1 VSAVLEQITGQ
12 ATGQANGKPSRRGV
26 VLVTGADLA
35 GQAVELLADFD
46 VVYAGKTPGEDD
58 LVALCRQHQPVAI
71 IVRYGRITERVI
83 DAAAGLRVISK
94 HGTGTD
100 TIDKDAAAR
109 RGIAV
114 KAAVGA
120 NAAAVAEHTWAL
132 ILACAKDV
140 AALDRRMHDGH
151 WDKATHKS
159 LELRGRTLGL
169 VGLGAIGAR
178 VAQVGTAMG
187 MTVIAHDP
195 FAAQAPDGVA
205 LLPLAEVIAGA
216 DVLSLHCPLT
226 EDNANMLN
234 ARTLATMR
242 PGAIVVN
249 TARGGLVDEAALAGA
264 LHRGTLRAA
273 GLDSFQ
279 VEPFAPGHPFTAIPN
294 VILSPH
300 IGGVT
305 GDAYVGMG
313 TAAAKNVLAV
323 LEQAA

>member
-1 VSAVLEQITGQ
+1 VSAVIDQQ
-12 ATGQANGKPSRRGV
+12 ARRDV

-35 GQAVELLADFD
+35 DQAVELLSPFEL
-46 VVYAGKTPGEDD
+46 VFAGKTPDEDS

-83 DAAAGLRVISK
+83 EASSRLRVISK
-94 HGTGTD
+94 HGSGTD
-100 TIDKDAAAR
+100 TIDKEAASR
-109 RGIAV
+109 RGIPV
-114 KAAVGA
+114 KAAAGA
-120 NAAAVAEHTWAL
+120 NAAAVAEHAWAL
-132 ILACAKDV
+132 IFACAKNV
-140 AALDRRMHDGH
+140 PALDKRMHEGR

-159 LELRGRTLGL
+159 LELKGRTLGL

-178 VAQVGTAMG
+178 AATVGVALG
-187 MTVIAHDP
+187 MKVIAHDP
-195 FAAQAPDGVA
+195 FAATAPDGVT
-205 LLPLAEVIAGA
+205 LLPLADVIAQS

-226 EDNANMLN
+226 KDNANMLN
-234 ARTLATMR
+234 ADTLATMR

-249 TARGGLVDEAALAGA
+249 TARGGLIDEAALADALRSGA
-264 LHRGTLRAA
+264 LRAA

-305 GDAYVGMG
+305 DDAYIGMG
-313 TAAAKNVLAV
+313 VGAAQNVLAV
-323 LEQAA
+323 LAQ

>member
-1 VSAVLEQITGQ
+1 VSTILI
-12 ATGQANGKPSRRGV
+12 
-26 VLVTGADLA
+26 TGADLA
-35 GQAVELLADFD
+35 EQAVELLAGFD
-46 VVYAGKTPGEDD
+46 IAYAGKAPDEDT
-58 LVALCRQHQPVAI
+58 LVALCREHQPVAI
-71 IVRYGRITERVI
+71 IVRYGRITARVI
-83 DAAAGLRVISK
+83 DASPLLRVISK
-94 HGTGTD
+94 HGTGID
-100 TIDKDAAAR
+100 TIDRDAAAA

-120 NAAAVAEHTWAL
+120 NAPAVAEHTWAL

-140 AALDRRMHDGH
+140 STLDRRMHGGH

-178 VAQVGTAMG
+178 VAAVGRAMD
-187 MTVIAHDP
+187 MRVIAHDP
-195 FAAQAPDGVA
+195 FAKNAPEGVE
-205 LLPLAEVIAGA
+205 LLPLADVIAQS

-226 EDNANMLN
+226 QDNANMLN
-234 ARTLATMR
+234 AQTLATMR

-249 TARGGLVDEAALAGA
+249 TARGGLIDEAALANALKSGA
-264 LHRGTLRAA
+264 LRAA

-279 VEPFAPGHPFTAIPN
+279 VEPFTLGHPFTDIPN

-305 GDAYVGMG
+305 SDAYVGMG
-313 TAAAKNVLAV
+313 TAAARNVLAV
-323 LEQAA
+323 LEQDA

>member
-1 VSAVLEQITGQ
+1 VSAVLHPQ
-12 ATGQANGKPSRRGV
+12 ARRDV

-35 GQAVELLADFD
+35 EQAVELLAGFD
-46 VVYAGKTPGEDD
+46 IVYAGKTPDEDY
-58 LVALCRQHQPVAI
+58 LVALCREHQPVAI
-71 IVRYGRITERVI
+71 IVRYGRITARVI
-83 DAAAGLRVISK
+83 EASPRLRVLSK
-94 HGTGTD
+94 HGTGID
-100 TIDKDAAAR
+100 TIDRDAAAA

-120 NAAAVAEHTWAL
+120 NAPAVAEHTWAL

-140 AALDRRMHDGH
+140 STLDRRMHDGH

-178 VAQVGTAMG
+178 VAAVGTAMG
-187 MTVIAHDP
+187 MRVIAHDP
-195 FAAQAPDGVA
+195 FAQTAPEGVE
-205 LLPLAEVIAGA
+205 LLPLADVIAQS

-226 EDNANMLN
+226 QDNANMLN
-234 ARTLATMR
+234 AQTLATMR

-249 TARGGLVDEAALAGA
+249 TARGGLIDEAALAEALRSGA
-264 LHRGTLRAA
+264 LRAA

-279 VEPFAPGHPFTAIPN
+279 VEPFAAGHPFTAIPN

-305 GDAYVGMG
+305 SDAYVGMG
-313 TAAAKNVLAV
+313 TAAARNVLAV
-323 LEQAA
+323 LEQSA

>member
-1 VSAVLEQITGQ
+1 VSAVLAPQT
-12 ATGQANGKPSRRGV
+12 RRDV

-35 GQAVELLADFD
+35 EQAVELLAGFD
-46 VVYAGKTPGEDD
+46 IVYAGKTPDEDC
-58 LVALCRQHQPVAI
+58 LVELCRQHEPVAI
-71 IVRYGRITERVI
+71 IVRYGRITARVL
-83 DAAAGLRVISK
+83 DASSRLRVISK
-94 HGTGTD
+94 HGTGID
-100 TIDKDAAAR
+100 TIDKDAAAA

-120 NAAAVAEHTWAL
+120 NAPAVAEHTWAL

-140 AALDRRMHDGH
+140 STLDQRMHGGH

-178 VAQVGTAMG
+178 VAAIGRAMD
-187 MTVIAHDP
+187 MRVIAHDP
-195 FAAQAPDGVA
+195 FAPAAPDGVD
-205 LLPLAEVIAGA
+205 LLPLADVIAQA

-226 EDNANMLN
+226 QDNANMLN
-234 ARTLATMR
+234 AASLATMR

-249 TARGGLVDEAALAGA
+249 TARGGLIDEAALADALMSGA
-264 LHRGTLRAA
+264 LRAA

-279 VEPFAPGHPFTAIPN
+279 VEPFAAGHPFTGIPN

-305 GDAYVGMG
+305 SDAYVGMG
-313 TAAAKNVLAV
+313 TAAARNVLAV
-323 LEQAA
+323 LAQAA

>member
-1 VSAVLEQITGQ
+1 VSAVLDTLPARDTI
-12 ATGQANGKPSRRGV
+12 
-26 VLVTGADLA
+26 LVTGADLA
-35 GQAVELLADFD
+35 DKAVGLLSSYAM
-46 VVYAGKTPGEDD
+46 VYAGKTPTEDE
-58 LVALCRQHQPVAI
+58 LVELCRRHQPVAI

-83 DAAAGLRVISK
+83 DAATRLRVISK
-94 HGTGTD
+94 HGSGTD
-100 TIDKDAAAR
+100 TIDQDAAAR

-120 NAAAVAEHTWAL
+120 NAAAVAEHAWAL
-132 ILACAKDV
+132 IFACAKDV
-140 AALDRRMHDGH
+140 PALDRRMHEGH

-159 LELRGRTLGL
+159 LELQGRTLGL
-169 VGLGAIGAR
+169 VGLGAIGVR
-178 VAQVGTAMG
+178 VATTG
-187 MTVIAHDP
+187 MALGMRVIAHDP
-195 FAAQAPDGVA
+195 YAASAPAGVE

-226 EDNANMLN
+226 ADNANMLN
-234 ARTLATMR
+234 AATLATMR
-242 PGAIVVN
+242 PGAILVN
-249 TARGGLVDEAALAGA
+249 TARGGLIDEAALADALRSGA
-264 LHRGTLRAA
+264 LRGA

-279 VEPFAPGHPFTAIPN
+279 VEPFAAGHPFTAIPN

-323 LEQAA
+323 LQPSA

>member
-1 VSAVLEQITGQ
+1 VSAVLQHRAQRDVI
-12 ATGQANGKPSRRGV
+12 
-26 VLVTGADLA
+26 LVTGADLA
-35 GQAVELLADFD
+35 EQAVGLLSSFEL
-46 VVYAGKTPGEDD
+46 VYAGRTPDEDA
-58 LVALCRQHQPVAI
+58 LVALARQHQPVAI

-83 DAAAGLRVISK
+83 EASARLRVISK
-94 HGTGTD
+94 HGSGTD
-100 TIDKDAAAR
+100 TIDKEAAAR

-114 KAAVGA
+114 KAALGA
-120 NAAAVAEHTWAL
+120 NAAAVAEHAWAL

-140 AALDRRMHDGH
+140 PLLDRRMHEGH

-178 VAQVGTAMG
+178 AATVGVALG
-187 MTVIAHDP
+187 MRVIAHDP
-195 FAAQAPDGVA
+195 FAAGAPDGVE

-226 EDNANMLN
+226 EDNARMLN
-234 ARTLATMR
+234 ASTLATMR

-249 TARGGLVDEAALAGA
+249 TARGGLIDEAALAGA
-264 LHRGTLRAA
+264 LRSGALRAA
-273 GLDSFQ
+273 GLDSFET
-279 VEPFAPGHPFTAIPN
+279 EPFRADHPFTGIPN
-294 VILSPH
+294 IILSPH

-313 TAAAKNVLAV
+313 VGAANNVLAV
-323 LEQAA
+323 LEQQAEQQT

>member
-1 VSAVLEQITGQ
+1 MSAVLDPHT
-12 ATGQANGKPSRRGV
+12 RRDV

-35 GQAVELLADFD
+35 EQAVGLLAGFD
-46 VVYAGKTPGEDD
+46 IVYAGRTPDEDC

-71 IVRYGRITERVI
+71 IVRYGRITARVI
-83 DAAAGLRVISK
+83 EASPRLRVLSK
-94 HGTGTD
+94 HGTGID
-100 TIDKDAAAR
+100 TIDRDAAAA

-120 NAAAVAEHTWAL
+120 NAPAVAEHTWAL

-140 AALDRRMHDGH
+140 STLDRRMHDGH

-178 VAQVGTAMG
+178 VAAVGRAMD
-187 MTVIAHDP
+187 MRVIAHDP
-195 FAAQAPDGVA
+195 FATTAPEGVE
-205 LLPLAEVIAGA
+205 LLPLADVIAGA

-226 EDNANMLN
+226 QDNAAMLN
-234 ARTLATMR
+234 AATLATMR

-249 TARGGLVDEAALAGA
+249 TARGGLVDEAALADALRSGA
-264 LHRGTLRAA
+264 LRAA

-279 VEPFAPGHPFTAIPN
+279 VEPFAAGHPFTQIPN
-294 VILSPH
+294 MILSPH

-305 GDAYVGMG
+305 SDAYVGMG
-313 TAAAKNVLAV
+313 TAAARNVLAV
-323 LEQAA
+323 LAQA

>member
-1 VSAVLEQITGQ
+1 VSAVIERE
-12 ATGQANGKPSRRGV
+12 PRREV
-26 VLVTGADLA
+26 ILVTGADLA
-35 GQAVELLADFD
+35 GPAVEQLASFD
-46 VVYAGKTPGEDD
+46 LVYAGKAPDEEQ

-83 DAAAGLRVISK
+83 DASARLRVISK
-94 HGTGTD
+94 HGSGID
-100 TIDKDAAAR
+100 TIDSAAAAK

-114 KAAVGA
+114 KAALGA
-120 NAAAVAEHTWAL
+120 NAAAVAEHAWAL

-140 AALDRRMHDGH
+140 ATLDRRMHAGH

-159 LELRGRTLGL
+159 LELKGRTLGL

-178 VAQVGTAMG
+178 VAAVGIALG
-187 MTVIAHDP
+187 MRVIAHDP
-195 FAAQAPDGVA
+195 YTAAAPGGVELLA
-205 LLPLAEVIAGA
+205 LADVIAGS

-226 EDNANMLN
+226 ADNAGLLN
-234 ARTLATMR
+234 AATLATMR

-249 TARGGLVDEAALAGA
+249 TARGGLIDEAALAQALTSGA
-264 LHRGTLRAA
+264 LRAA

-279 VEPFAPGHPFTAIPN
+279 VEPFGAGHPFTAIPN
-294 VILSPH
+294 LILSPH

-313 TAAAKNVLAV
+313 VAAARNVLAA
-323 LEQAA
+323 LGQGS

>member
-1 VSAVLEQITGQ
+1 VSAVLKEEAQRQ
-12 ATGQANGKPSRRGV
+12 V

-35 GQAVELLADFD
+35 APAVELLSSFD
-46 VVYAGKTPGEDD
+46 IVYAGKTPDEDT

-83 DAAAGLRVISK
+83 EASPRLRVISK
-94 HGTGTD
+94 HGSGTD
-100 TIDKDAAAR
+100 TIDKDAAAKH
-109 RGIAV
+109 GVAV

-140 AALDRRMHDGH
+140 TGLDRRMHEGH

-159 LELRGRTLGL
+159 LELNGRTLGL

-178 VAQVGTAMG
+178 VATTGIALG
-187 MTVIAHDP
+187 MRVIAHDP
-195 FAAQAPDGVA
+195 FAATAPAGVE
-205 LLPLAEVIAGA
+205 LLPLPEVIAGA

-226 EDNANMLN
+226 KDNANMLN
-234 ARTLATMR
+234 AETLATMR

-249 TARGGLVDEAALAGA
+249 TARGGLIDEAALADALQSGA
-264 LHRGTLRAA
+264 LRAA

-279 VEPFAPGHPFTAIPN
+279 VEPFTPGHPFTTIPN
-294 VILSPH
+294 AILSPH

-323 LEQAA
+323 LAQEQQA

>member
-1 VSAVLEQITGQ
+1 MSAVLDQQT
-12 ATGQANGKPSRRGV
+12 RRDV

-35 GQAVELLADFD
+35 EQAVELLAGFD
-46 VVYAGKTPGEDD
+46 IVYAGKMPDEDC

-71 IVRYGRITERVI
+71 IVRYGRITARVI
-83 DAAAGLRVISK
+83 EASPRLRVLSK
-94 HGTGTD
+94 HGTGID
-100 TIDKDAAAR
+100 TIDRDAAAA

-120 NAAAVAEHTWAL
+120 NAPAVAEHTWAL

-140 AALDRRMHDGH
+140 STLDRRMHDGH

-178 VAQVGTAMG
+178 VAAVGRAMD
-187 MTVIAHDP
+187 MRVIAHDP
-195 FAAQAPDGVA
+195 FATTAPDGVE
-205 LLPLAEVIAGA
+205 LLPLADVIAGA

-226 EDNANMLN
+226 QDNANMLN
-234 ARTLATMR
+234 TATLATMR

-249 TARGGLVDEAALAGA
+249 TARGGLIDEAALADALKSGA
-264 LHRGTLRAA
+264 LRAA
-273 GLDSFQ
+273 ELDSFQ
-279 VEPFAPGHPFTAIPN
+279 VEPFAAGHPFTQIPN

-305 GDAYVGMG
+305 SDAYVGMG
-313 TAAAKNVLAV
+313 TAAARNVLAV
-323 LEQAA
+323 LAQA

>member
-1 VSAVLEQITGQ
+1 VNAVPKEQAERDVI
-12 ATGQANGKPSRRGV
+12 
-26 VLVTGADLA
+26 LVTGADLA
-35 GQAVELLADFD
+35 EQAVALLSSFEL
-46 VVYAGKTPGEDD
+46 VYAGKTPDEQS
-58 LVALCRQHQPVAI
+58 LVTLCSQHRPAAI

-83 DAAAGLRVISK
+83 EASPGLRVISK
-94 HGTGTD
+94 HGSGTD

-114 KAAVGA
+114 KAALGA
-120 NAAAVAEHTWAL
+120 NAAAVAEHAWAL

-140 AALDRRMHDGH
+140 TALDKRMHEGH

-178 VAQVGTAMG
+178 AAAVGIALG
-187 MTVIAHDP
+187 MRVIAHDP
-195 FAAQAPDGVA
+195 LAASAPEGVA

-226 EDNANMLN
+226 KDNARMLN
-234 ARTLATMR
+234 AETLATMR
-242 PGAIVVN
+242 RGAIVVN
-249 TARGGLVDEAALAGA
+249 TARGGLIDEAALADALRSGA
-264 LHRGTLRAA
+264 LRAA
-273 GLDSFQ
+273 GLDSFET
-279 VEPFAPGHPFTAIPN
+279 EPFRAGHPFTGIANI
-294 VILSPH
+294 ILSPH

-313 TAAAKNVLAV
+313 VGAANNVLAV
-323 LEQAA
+323 LAQQG

>member
-1 VSAVLEQITGQ
+1 VSAVLDTAG
-12 ATGQANGKPSRRGV
+12 RRDV

-35 GQAVELLADFD
+35 EPAVALLSGYELVF
-46 VVYAGKTPGEDD
+46 AGKTPDEDC
-58 LVALCRQHQPVAI
+58 LVALCREYQPVAI
-71 IVRYGRITERVI
+71 IVRYGRITARVL
-83 DAAAGLRVISK
+83 DASANLRVISK

-100 TIDKDAAAR
+100 TIDKAAAAQ

-140 AALDRRMHDGH
+140 SLLDRRMHDGH

-178 VAQVGTAMG
+178 VAATGLSLG
-187 MTVIAHDP
+187 MRVIAHDP
-195 FAAQAPDGVA
+195 FAAAA
-205 LLPLAEVIAGA
+205 
-216 DVLSLHCPLT
+216 
-226 EDNANMLN
+226 
-234 ARTLATMR
+234 LATMR

-249 TARGGLVDEAALAGA
+249 TARGGLIDEMALADALKSGA
-264 LHRGTLRAA
+264 LRAA

-279 VEPFAPGHPFTAIPN
+279 VEPFAAGHPFTGIGN

-323 LEQAA
+323 VEAAATQAA